1 MVREVSDHN
10 ATQEE
15 MDNNQYLKNG
25 ILRYQRVFGY
35 TFVSTGG
42 KQTTEEFVSTL
53 NLKPGMKVLDIGCG
67 TGGSA
72 FYMAEKYGVH
82 VLGVDLSQNM
92 LDIAYMHKGE
102 MPEKVQNLV
111 QFRYLDATQACF
123 PENYFDVVYSRDAIM
138 HIADKEP
145 LYEKILTWLKPG
157 GTLLNSEYVHGRNH
171 PNLSRA
177 YLDYLKDRCYQLLTV
192 HDYGQLLKKV
202 GFKEVKAID
211 KTAEFISILKS
222 EMVKFKPTKEKFV
235 KEFSLKDYNDLV
247 NGWDIKV
254 DRCTKGEQGWG
265 LFSAKKI
272 LNSNDEKI

>member
-1 MVREVSDHN
+1 MGVPVASKMLPEKENCIQDFLN
-10 ATQEE
+10 AG
-15 MDNNQYLKNG
+15 QYKRNG
-25 ILRYQRVFGY
+25 ILRYERVFGH

-42 KQTTEEFVSTL
+42 LMTTKDIVDPIG
-53 NLKPGMKVLDIGCG
+53 LKPGMKVLDIGCG

-72 FYMAEKYGVH
+72 FYMAKNFGCE
-82 VLGVDLSQNM
+82 VLGVDLSDNM
-92 LDIAYMHKGE
+92 LAVAYEHKAT
-102 MPEKVQNLV
+102 MPENVKNLV
-111 QFRYLDATQACF
+111 SFRYLDATLASF

-138 HIADKEP
+138 HIADKEE
-145 LYEKILTWLKPG
+145 LYAKVFTWLKPG
-157 GTLLNSEYVHGRNH
+157 GSLLNSEYVHGRNH

-192 HDYGQLLKKV
+192 HEYGKLLKKV

-265 LFSAKKI
+265 LFSAKKY
-272 LNSNDEKI
+272 